1 VTVAYQCGEIPT
13 NHPEAALRPNLDT
26 GSMLL
31 NCGASVPIVGFYDD
45 DGERVQPGDLDLFDR
60 VRVAFGPTPSGH
72 ILMVHAGWVRR
83 GQRRPGLAA

>member
-1 VTVAYQCGEIPT
+1 MSTAYPCGEISS

-26 GSMLL
+26 GRMLL

-45 DGERVQPGDLDLFDR
+45 DGERVQASDLDLYER
-60 VRVAFGPTPSGH
+60 VRVAFGPTPSGR
-72 ILMVHAGWVRR
+72 ILMVHAGWVAR